1 MDKLWVIIGQRQTTI
16 MVDGQLQSV
25 VEVRY
30 KIPSINF
37 TGLINVPADQFSTE
51 AVAAAVEKAAATHV
65 EVHHL

>member
-1 MDKLWVIIGQRQTTI
+1 MDKAWIIIGQRQTTI

-37 TGLINVPADQFSTE
+37 TGLINVPADQFSTD
-51 AVAAAVEKAAATHV
+51 AVAKAVADAAATHI